1 MHLYKRRGRLGARWV
16 LGIGIFL
23 GGILALE
30 VAGTQMRKT
39 TQAEQ
44 TELLKDAI
52 DQAVVG
58 CYAMEGR
65 YPQDLDYLIE
75 NYGIQVDL
83 DKYAVRYE
91 IFADNIRPEVRVI
104 RLGDPG
110 EN

>member
-1 MHLYKRRGRLGARWV
+1 MHLYKRGGRLRARWFI
-16 LGIGIFL
+16 GTGIFL
-23 GGILALE
+23 CGILALE
-30 VAGTQMRKT
+30 IAGTQMRKT

-44 TELLKDAI
+44 TQLLKDAI

-65 YPQDLDYLIE
+65 YPENLDYLIE
-75 NYGIQVDL
+75 NYGIQVDF

-104 RLGDPG
+104 RLGESG
-110 EN
+110 GN